1 MYHCNRF
8 YKIKIN
14 TLVQDLVR
22 LLMNARTCCAV
33 AWTPSHFMPSLHVVA
48 LPTEA
53 TEMAAFR
60 AAAVWIRKEDDAAA
74 QSSAC
79 VPTRFFSR
87 ECQAHSPGVS
97 EDSVGLD
104 EHVDHRKH
112 EIAHQKHHEDRHC
125 V

>member
-48 LPTEA
+48 LPAEA
-53 TEMAAFR
+53 TETAAFR

-74 QSSAC
+74 QCVRSDPFLLPGMSSAL
-79 VPTRFFSR
+79 
-87 ECQAHSPGVS
+87 PGGVR
-97 EDSVGLD
+97 GLSWS
-104 EHVDHRKH
+104 
-112 EIAHQKHHEDRHC
+112 
-125 V
+125 